1 MRRFLLAAGCFTLPL
16 LPHSVRAQ
24 ASVLCVNCTD
34 ETTTVLNDATVLAQ
48 WATQLAR
55 MTQQIQQQIAIFQ
68 QLSGLT
74 NVNQIA
80 TVLNQAG
87 NFNAMNSYGNVSQM
101 LQGSS
106 FGNLGAT
113 GQGYLTQNTYFMPT
127 PGSPMP
133 LLNAVSTLFNQRAGS
148 LASMQAI
155 SSSLMGTSNTILT
168 GLRTLQQ
175 QIDAQPSAQTMAGI
189 NARLSAYQGNISSQQ
204 YQLAQAQ
211 AFANAQRQVF
221 DQQEQQAAFC
231 SAYSYF
237 NDTRSFSGAG
247 LTLAGNGARCTGGA
261 GANAQIA
268 AGSVSA
274 PAAGVTGLGAPGNAV
289 PTAAAPI
296 IDRGA
301 FDTPVNEPTPATA
314 APSPAAATAA
324 AVNTDA
330 FDTPL

>member
-1 MRRFLLAAGCFTLPL
+1 
-16 LPHSVRAQ
+16 
-24 ASVLCVNCTD
+24 VLCVNCTD

-55 MTQQIQQQIAIFQ
+55 MTQQVEQQIAIFQ

-74 NVNQIA
+74 AVNQIA

-87 NFNAMNSYGNVSQM
+87 NFNAMNSYGNAPQM
-101 LQGSS
+101 LQGSG

-168 GLRTLQQ
+168 GLRTLQR

-204 YQLAQAQ
+204 YQLAQVQ

-237 NDTRSFSGAG
+237 NNTRSFSGAG
-247 LTLAGNGARCTGGA
+247 LTLAGNGARCTGGT
-261 GANAQIA
+261 GANMQIA
-268 AGSVSA
+268 AGNVGG
-274 PAAGVTGLGAPGNAV
+274 PGAGVTGLAAGKAV
-289 PTAAAPI
+289 PTAAAPVAGGGNV
-296 IDRGA
+296 IDTGA
-301 FDTPVNEPTPATA
+301 FDTPVNQPTPATV
-314 APSPAAATAA
+314 APAPAAATAA
-324 AVNTDA
+324 AVNTDG